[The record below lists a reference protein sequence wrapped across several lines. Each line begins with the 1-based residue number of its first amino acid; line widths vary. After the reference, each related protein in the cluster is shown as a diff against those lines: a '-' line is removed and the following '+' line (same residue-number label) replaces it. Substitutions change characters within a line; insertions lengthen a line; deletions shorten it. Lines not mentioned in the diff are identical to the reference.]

1 MTRLNRYVMSHV
13 LGMTIVTGLALIAIQ
28 TLIAYIAEI
37 DEVGQGQFGYVA
49 LAQYILLQVPTGL
62 NTLLPIIAML
72 GTMLGLGIL
81 ASQGEL
87 VAMRASGLSILRL
100 GSATL
105 SAGLVLAVLS
115 VLLGDWLAPAGQK
128 QAEALKTEA
137 RSGVAPGIGGKPVWL
152 REGAHIY
159 RIDRLVGERQFTDA
173 TVYTLDEAGGLSRVI
188 TVGRARYDGRQWQ
201 FENLAVTEFDDRRTR
216 AFRRPSMAWE
226 GIEPGVLRLYVLE
239 AYSLSTLGMYELI
252 RYRESNGLDASAYRL
267 SLWRKLV
274 APFTVM
280 AMMLLAVPFVLGPL
294 RDSGAGQRLLIGIL
308 IGLGF
313 YVANEVSASLGE
325 LFGWHAALAA
335 SAPTVV
341 VAVIAFW
348 RLRQYR

>member
-13 LGMTIVTGLALIAIQ
+13 LGMTVVTGLALIAIQ

-37 DEVGQGQFGYVA
+37 DEVGQGEFGYLA

-105 SAGLVLAVLS
+105 SAGLVLAALS
-115 VLLGDWLAPAGQK
+115 VVLGDWLAPAGQE
-128 QAEALKTEA
+128 QAESLKTEA
-137 RSGVAPGIGGKPVWL
+137 RSGVAPGVGGKTVWL
-152 REGAHIY
+152 REGGHIY
-159 RIDRLVGERQFTDA
+159 RIDRLLGEHQFADA
-173 TVYTLDEAGGLSRVI
+173 TVYSLDGDGGLKRVI
-188 TVGRARYDGRQWQ
+188 AVGQARHEDGRWR
-201 FENLAVTEFDDRRTR
+201 FENLAVTEFGDRRTR
-216 AFRRPSMAWE
+216 AYRQPSMDWE
-226 GIEPGVLRLYVLE
+226 GIDPDVLRLYVLA

-252 RYRESNGLDASAYRL
+252 QYLEHNGLDASGYRL
-267 SLWRKLV
+267 SFWRKLV

-325 LFGWHAALAA
+325 LFGWHPAVAA
-335 SAPTVV
+335 SAPTGV
-341 VAVIAFW
+341 VAAVAFW